1 MKENKKPAG
10 KKKWLKI
17 TLIVFAVLFVI
28 AGIQSC
34 LGIES
39 EPPAPAAQPAA
50 TEQPTEDPAK
60 AYDSLVGTDS
70 FDAYHAMTAD
80 GYTVTVVQDGTGSD
94 QTSVYVENPE
104 REDFEFVCG
113 PWTVTAIKDVNA
125 DAKTATIVAQGNGV
139 LEREAQAK
147 ADEEA
152 LSAKLDSGHAMIAV
166 ENYGKGVYPYGF
178 KLHSIAGVVNQE
190 AVGEEWHIKVTCDV
204 TNALGAKAK
213 DLMCEAVVTG
223 TNEAPSVTYFVVY

>member
-17 TLIVFAVLFVI
+17 TLIALAALFVI

-39 EPPAPAAQPAA
+39 EAPAPAAQPAA
-50 TEQPTEDPAK
+50 PAPAEDPVK
-60 AYDSLVGTDS
+60 AYDDLVGTDS

-80 GYTVTVVQDGTGSD
+80 GYTVTVVQDSTKLD
-94 QTSVYVENPE
+94 QTDAYVNNPE
-104 REDFEFVCG
+104 REEFEFVCG
-113 PWTVTAIKDVNA
+113 PWTVISLKDVNPE
-125 DAKTATIVAQGNGV
+125 AKTATIVAQANSII
-139 LEREAQAK
+139 EREAQAK

-152 LSAKLDSGHAMIAV
+152 LSAKLDWGNAMMAV
-166 ENYGKGVYPYGF
+166 ENYGKGMYPYGF
-178 KLHSIAGVVNQE
+178 KLHSIAGVVNKE
-190 AVGEEWHIKVTCDV
+190 AVGDEWHFKVTCDV

-223 TNEAPSVTYFVVY
+223 TDAAPSVTYFVVY